1 MTLQHSDYT
10 FDGLIF
16 LHDVS
21 QTHILAFVPVCQPSF
36 TFVDTQAAEGAGHIV
51 TYRDLTVMSTGAH
64 EPMFQD
70 KTTYTTLV
78 RVPDSS
84 KDVGVAMVEVTAFT
98 GRSS

>member
-1 MTLQHSDYT
+1 MTL
-10 FDGLIF
+10 
-16 LHDVS
+16 VE
-21 QTHILAFVPVCQPSF
+21 THVLAFVHVCQPSF